1 MSKKII
7 FGISS
12 KHLFVYGMTLLIS
25 IGLIFGVYIP
35 DSNWSTICVSI
46 GTGGL
51 TSALVGYF
59 IDLANSIENHQTRK
73 RNIAYVVCNYKR
85 CLTKLLCNFFR
96 VMTEVY
102 EEKDPQHL
110 YKSSIKMIIENLES
124 RVEAY
129 DQSQYTIKT
138 TNNGI
143 EVNPSML
150 NKHNMAI
157 KLMKLTNNSL
167 EDLFKTIKEI
177 TNQDKIVLLKYYTEN
192 EIDKLNLISDSILEY
207 ETGGIGGIYDYYQ
220 ILQELLDKQFYQILE
235 LKDIENL
242 IFYFQNKKCAI
253 YKKETTF
260 SQFSTLKNFNKLEAI
275 EFFD

>member
-7 FGISS
+7 LGISS
-12 KHLFVYGMTLLIS
+12 KHLFVYGITLLIS

-35 DSNWSTICVSI
+35 DCNWSTICVSI

-59 IDLANSIENHQTRK
+59 IELANSIEEHQTRE
-73 RNIAYVVCNYKR
+73 RNIAYVVWNYKR

-96 VMTEVY
+96 IMTEVY
-102 EEKDPQHL
+102 DEKDPQRL
-110 YKSSIKMIIENLES
+110 YKSSIKRILENLETK
-124 RVEAY
+124 VEY
-129 DQSQYTIKT
+129 FDQSHYTIKT
-138 TNNGI
+138 SNNSI
-143 EVNPSML
+143 ELNPSLL
-150 NKHNMAI
+150 NKHDMAI
-157 KLMKLTNNSL
+157 KFMKLTNNSL

-177 TNQDKIVLLKYYTEN
+177 TNQNKIGLLKYYTED
-192 EIDKLNLISDSILEY
+192 EIDKLNLIADSILEY
-207 ETGGIGGIYDYYQ
+207 GTGEIYDYYQ
-220 ILQELLDKQFYQILE
+220 ILQELLDKQFYQIFG

-253 YKKETTF
+253 YKKETIF
-260 SQFSTLKNFNKLEAI
+260 SQFSTLKNFNKSEAI

>member
-1 MSKKII
+1 
-7 FGISS
+7 
-12 KHLFVYGMTLLIS
+12 
-25 IGLIFGVYIP
+25 
-35 DSNWSTICVSI
+35 
-46 GTGGL
+46 
-51 TSALVGYF
+51 
-59 IDLANSIENHQTRK
+59 
-73 RNIAYVVCNYKR
+73 
-85 CLTKLLCNFFR
+85 
-96 VMTEVY
+96 MTEVY

-138 TNNGI
+138 TNNVI
-143 EVNPSML
+143 EVNASML

-157 KLMKLTNNSL
+157 KLMEHLKPSL
-167 EDLFKTIKEI
+167 LALSKSINDIV
-177 TNQDKIVLLKYYTEN
+177 NQDKIVLLKYYTED

-207 ETGGIGGIYDYYQ
+207 ETGEIYNYYQ

-242 IFYFQNKKCAI
+242 TFYFQNKKCAI

-260 SQFSTLKNFNKLEAI
+260 SQFSTLKNINELEAI

>member
-73 RNIAYVVCNYKR
+73 RNIAYVVWNYKR
-85 CLTKLLCNFFR
+85 CLTKLLCSFFR

-138 TNNGI
+138 TNNVI
-143 EVNPSML
+143 EVNASML

-157 KLMKLTNNSL
+157 KLMEHSKPSL
-167 EDLFKTIKEI
+167 LALSKSINDIV
-177 TNQDKIVLLKYYTEN
+177 NQDKIVLLKYYTED

-207 ETGGIGGIYDYYQ
+207 ETGEIYNYYQ

-242 IFYFQNKKCAI
+242 TFYFQNKKCAI